1 MKEKNYFMNRYPPM
15 KALLAFEAS
24 VRLGSFIR
32 AAEFLHVTPGAVS
45 QQIKK
50 LEDEL
55 GVMLFVREI
64 RKLTVTETGQKY
76 YRLIQPALEQIRAA
90 GETIRYAARHT
101 LTLSMPPGLA
111 SKWFSPRMSDFVR
124 TFPGLDLHL
133 NATAALVSLE
143 KDNVDLAV
151 RYTDLSRTQPARVL
165 LSDAPCRLFCHPAY
179 AARLSLHS
187 PADLKNA
194 VLLHTTLYPY
204 WDSWLEHYAGIASG
218 GTPFTAG
225 LHFDQFLLAIDAA
238 VHQQGILIA
247 NDFLLEHELA
257 QQTLIPLFPE
267 LTLHSGKGFYLLHNR
282 HSADQAMISAVSDW
296 FCHAFAHTAE
306 NT

>member
-1 MKEKNYFMNRYPPM
+1 M
-15 KALLAFEAS
+15 
-24 VRLGSFIR
+24 
-32 AAEFLHVTPGAVS
+32 
-45 QQIKK
+45 
-50 LEDEL
+50 
-55 GVMLFVREI
+55 
-64 RKLTVTETGQKY
+64 
-76 YRLIQPALEQIRAA
+76 A
-90 GETIRYAARHT
+90 GT
-101 LTLSMPPGLA
+101 L
-111 SKWFSPRMSDFVR
+111 
-124 TFPGLDLHL
+124 
-133 NATAALVSLE
+133 
-143 KDNVDLAV
+143 
-151 RYTDLSRTQPARVL
+151 
-165 LSDAPCRLFCHPAY
+165 C
-179 AARLSLHS
+179 
-187 PADLKNA
+187 
-194 VLLHTTLYPY
+194 
-204 WDSWLEHYAGIASG
+204 GIASG